1 MRAQGLGLPYNNII
15 IVMCPVKFDFAFSQ
29 QSRPESLPTAN
40 AHKSG
45 LSWMKKDSN
54 QIFSKQES

>member
-1 MRAQGLGLPYNNII
+1 MYDDFFII
-15 IVMCPVKFDFAFSQ
+15 ISQ
-29 QSRPESLPTAN
+29 SKPESLPTAN

-45 LSWMKKDSN
+45 LSWMKKGSN